1 MQCSIFVAVV
11 ATCLHAAEG
20 PQVPDGFT
28 VEVVA
33 NFPQIQRPIFAHFDD
48 VGRLYVGESS
58 GENLNRAQMLEK
70 KPHWITCL
78 EDTNNDGVFDK
89 STRFVDNITLP
100 QGMLWYRGSIYC
112 ACPPSIWKFTDTDGD
127 GKADQREEILTGF
140 GFNGNACD
148 THGPFLSPTGRLY
161 IAQGRHGHEFK
172 DKEGKTY
179 SKGKAGRIYSC
190 RLDGSDVRV
199 HCGGGF
205 DNPVEIEFTEE
216 GELLGTVNILYPN
229 RGDCLM
235 HWVEGGVYPRE
246 DQQDCISEF
255 KWTGGLLGPIVDMGH
270 VALSGLMRY
279 RGTHFG
285 PEYKDQLFVTEFNTH
300 KVKRVAL
307 KRSGST
313 FVAEPMEFLTCP
325 DGDFHP
331 TDVLEDADGSLLV
344 VDTGAW
350 FLNGCPTSR
359 VAKPEVTG
367 AIYRIRKTDGEKIDD
382 PRGLRLR
389 LADVSPADW
398 VDLLKD
404 PRPAVRERSIEA
416 FSEQM
421 IGEVLKDNP
430 QDQDAINKQWEEL
443 AASMKNPE
451 KLTPRFLNSFMMA
464 ASRDGEI
471 SAFIYGS
478 SILDDP
484 KLDAANRQLS
494 LRITAEYRIPYNIK
508 SILPSL
514 DSPVAAE
521 RRIAIEALGCRIL
534 TKAGKDWE
542 KSKSQIAAALGKQ
555 IAKGPAVN
563 SGRIIHKISD
573 ALTLA
578 DVDRTLEHSAIDAMI
593 RLNNPEETTALL
605 NKDHPAVRRAALI
618 ALDQMDNSPLTAAMV
633 TPLLATDDPT
643 LQKTVLEV
651 LARHPG
657 WAKEALGTIREW
669 LGEKDLADDK
679 ANAIRTLLVSQA
691 NDPEVQKLIA
701 ELLGSGNVSGLVDA
715 VLWEVVQR
723 ADVATWPPVW
733 SPLLQHTLV
742 NGDPQHQLV
751 ALRIIQRRE
760 LADFDAAIAPL
771 ADNERT
777 PPLLRSEALTAI
789 GLRLKDVDDKQFA
802 FLLTQLEKDHDSTL
816 KMAAARAA
824 SVLPLSGKQLIEI
837 AGHFDAAG
845 PLVISTLLKTYER
858 GLDDAVGIAL
868 VSTLEKLALVDS
880 LSGDEVAALVRR
892 YSPMV
897 QARAERLLKL
907 VAVDLEAQQ
916 ARLRELSPLISDGDA
931 KAGERVFFGKKAN
944 CSACHAVA
952 GKGARIG
959 PDLSRIGQ
967 SRTGKDLLEAI
978 VYPSASF
985 VNGYRPHVAQLDN
998 GKTVQGIIAAESN
1011 DAITFRTADLQEIR
1025 VLRKDIEELKETST
1039 SIMPKGLDTQLTP
1052 DELRHLLAF
1061 LQARK

>member
-1 MQCSIFVAVV
+1 MANGLIAAMLWAVLG
-11 ATCLHAAEG
+11 ATEG
-20 PQVPDGFT
+20 PQVPEGFT

-100 QGMLWYRGSIYC
+100 QGMLWYRGSVYC

-179 SKGKAGRIYSC
+179 SKGKAARIYSC

-285 PEYKDQLFVTEFNTH
+285 PEYKDHLFVTEFNTH
-300 KVKRVAL
+300 KVKRIAL

-313 FVAEPMEFLTCP
+313 FAAEPMEFLTCP

-367 AIYRIRKTDGEKIDD
+367 AIYRIRKTDGEQIDD

-389 LADVSPADW
+389 LADAAPAELIKHLD
-398 VDLLKD
+398 D
-404 PRPAVRERSIEA
+404 PRPAVRAQALELIGSTQAKNSAQLLAETIEDTGQPVVRRRQSVWA
-416 FSEQM
+416 LSRMPVE
-421 IGEVLKDNP
+421 LKAPVEWTGKKSVATRRISYGNDG
-430 QDQDAINKQWEEL
+430 L
-443 AASMKNPE
+443 AAAIRDQEPS
-451 KLTPRFLNSFMMA
+451 LQQA
-464 ASRDGEI
+464 AIVVAGICGASEWLLDLAAENEQLSAPVRRQLAESISQHIHSLRKTFSDSEI
-471 SAFIYGS
+471 DRALFHS
-478 SILDDP
+478 SQLIMWYN
-484 KLDAANRQLS
+484 LDA
-494 LRITAEYRIPYNIK
+494 
-508 SILPSL
+508 
-514 DSPVAAE
+514 
-521 RRIAIEALGCRIL
+521 
-534 TKAGKDWE
+534 
-542 KSKSQIAAALGKQ
+542 
-555 IAKGPAVN
+555 
-563 SGRIIHKISD
+563 D
-573 ALTLA
+573 A
-578 DVDRTLEHSAIDAMI
+578 DNGVIDRTHEHALAYALASVGY
-593 RLNNPEETTALL
+593 RETLPETGWKPSSNRVL
-605 NKDHPAVRRAALI
+605 LI

-643 LQKTVLEV
+643 LQRTVLEV

-723 ADVATWPPVW
+723 ADVATWPAVW
-733 SPLLQHTLV
+733 SPLLQHSLV

-760 LADFDAAIAPL
+760 LPDFDAAIAPI
-771 ADNERT
+771 ADRT
-777 PPLLRSEALTAI
+777 ESAPLLRSEALTAI
-789 GLRLKDVDDKQFA
+789 GPRLKAMDDQRFA
-802 FLLTQLEKDHDSTL
+802 FLITQLEKDRDSSL
-816 KMAAARAA
+816 KLAGARAIA
-824 SVLPLSGKQLIEI
+824 ATPLSSQQLEELTK
-837 AGHFDAAG
+837 HFDAAG
-845 PLVISTLLKTYER
+845 PLVISTLLKAFER
-858 GLDDAVGIAL
+858 SNDDAVGAAL
-868 VSTLEKLALVDS
+868 VSGLRKSSIAES
-880 LSGDEVAALVRR
+880 LSGDEVSALIRR
-892 YSPMV
+892 YSGMV
-897 QARAERLLKL
+897 HQLALPLIKQL
-907 VAVDLEAQQ
+907 GVDVEAQQ
-916 ARLRELSPLISDGDA
+916 ARLAQLAPLITDGDA

-985 VNGYRPHVAQLDN
+985 VNGYRPYVASLHS
-998 GKTVQGIIAAESN
+998 GKIAQGIIAAETN
-1011 DAITFRTADLQEIR
+1011 DAITLRTADLQEVR
-1025 VLRKDIEELKETST
+1025 VLRKDIEELKESST
-1039 SIMPKGLDTQLTP
+1039 SIMPKGLDTQLTA

-1061 LQARK
+1061 LQSRK

>member
-1 MQCSIFVAVV
+1 MFHNMVTVFVLS
-11 ATCLHAAEG
+11 ATLVSAAEG
-20 PQVPDGFT
+20 PQVPTGFT
-28 VEVVA
+28 VEIVA

-58 GENLNRAQMLEK
+58 GENLNRVQMLEK

-89 STRFVDNITLP
+89 STRFVDDITLP
-100 QGMLWYRGSIYC
+100 QGMLWYRGSVYC

-140 GFNGNACD
+140 GFSGNACD

-179 SKGKAGRIYSC
+179 SKGKAARIYSC

-270 VALSGLMRY
+270 VAVSGLMRY

-285 PEYKDQLFVTEFNTH
+285 PEFKDHLFITEFNTH

-313 FVAEPMEFLTCP
+313 FAAEPMEFLTCP

-331 TDVLEDADGSLLV
+331 TDVLEDADGSVLV

-389 LADVSPADW
+389 LADAAPAELIKHLGD
-398 VDLLKD
+398 K
-404 PRPAVRERSIEA
+404 RPAVRENVI
-416 FSEQM
+416 
-421 IGEVLKDNP
+421 
-430 QDQDAINKQWEEL
+430 
-443 AASMKNPE
+443 
-451 KLTPRFLNSFMMA
+451 KL
-464 ASRDGEI
+464 
-471 SAFIYGS
+471 
-478 SILDDP
+478 
-484 KLDAANRQLS
+484 
-494 LRITAEYRIPYNIK
+494 
-508 SILPSL
+508 
-514 DSPVAAE
+514 
-521 RRIAIEALGCRIL
+521 
-534 TKAGKDWE
+534 
-542 KSKSQIAAALGKQ
+542 
-555 IAKGPAVN
+555 
-563 SGRIIHKISD
+563 
-573 ALTLA
+573 
-578 DVDRTLEHSAIDAMI
+578 
-593 RLNNPEETTALL
+593 LL
-605 NKDHPAVRRAALI
+605 NKLSSKWTAWKTFNELNRVVFFPKQFNIDQRINTVSVFARQAQMIPQNELDPLLPIAMLLDDTDERVRQFAIHAAGDVIAESGFSKLKRIVNEDVIQNRRAASESIAKIAKQWRQHDQSLPELNQRSQAMEILFASQELVQFWAKAPEKDRTFEACLTFALSQLGETRIVERLDLHGDDGEMSGLRVALI
-618 ALDQMDNSPLTAAMV
+618 ALDQMDNSPLRAAMV

-679 ANAIRTLLVSQA
+679 ANAIRTLLVAQA
-691 NDPEVQKLIA
+691 GEVEVQQLIA
-701 ELLGSGNVSGLVDA
+701 EIVSVGKAASGVDA
-715 VLWEVVQR
+715 LLWEVLQR
-723 ADVATWPPVW
+723 ADVATWPAVW
-733 SPLLQHTLV
+733 SPLLQHALV
-742 NGDPQHQLV
+742 KGDPQHQLV

-760 LADFDAAIAPL
+760 LPDFDAAIAPI
-771 ADNERT
+771 ADRT
-777 PPLLRSEALTAI
+777 ETAPLLRSEALTAI
-789 GLRLKDVDDKQFA
+789 GPRLKVVDEKQFA
-802 FLLTQLEKDHDSTL
+802 FLLTQLEKDRDSAL
-816 KMAAARAA
+816 KMAGARALA
-824 SVLPLSGKQLIEI
+824 GCLLSGKQLEEI
-837 AGHFDAAG
+837 ANHFDAAG
-845 PLVISTLLKTYER
+845 PLVISTLLKAFER
-858 GLDDAVGIAL
+858 SNDDHVGAAL
-868 VSTLEKLALVDS
+868 VSGLRQSSVAES
-880 LSGDEVAALVRR
+880 LSGDEVSALVRR

-897 QARAERLLKL
+897 HQLALPLIKQL
-907 VAVDLEAQQ
+907 GVDVEAQQ
-916 ARLRELSPLISDGDA
+916 ARLTQLAPLITDGDA

-1011 DAITFRTADLQEIR
+1011 DAITIRTADLQEVR
-1025 VLRKDIEELKETST
+1025 VLRKEIEELKESST

-1061 LQARK
+1061 LQSRK

>member
-1 MQCSIFVAVV
+1 
-11 ATCLHAAEG
+11 
-20 PQVPDGFT
+20 
-28 VEVVA
+28 
-33 NFPQIQRPIFAHFDD
+33 
-48 VGRLYVGESS
+48 
-58 GENLNRAQMLEK
+58 
-70 KPHWITCL
+70 
-78 EDTNNDGVFDK
+78 
-89 STRFVDNITLP
+89 
-100 QGMLWYRGSIYC
+100 
-112 ACPPSIWKFTDTDGD
+112 
-127 GKADQREEILTGF
+127 
-140 GFNGNACD
+140 
-148 THGPFLSPTGRLY
+148 
-161 IAQGRHGHEFK
+161 
-172 DKEGKTY
+172 
-179 SKGKAGRIYSC
+179 

-270 VALSGLMRY
+270 VAVSGLMRY
-279 RGTHFG
+279 RGIHFG
-285 PEYKDQLFVTEFNTH
+285 PEYNNHLFITEFNTH

-313 FVAEPMEFLTCP
+313 FAAEPMEFLTCP

-389 LADVSPADW
+389 LADAAPAELIKHLDDPRPTVRESVMSRLSSLKFDDWNEAVINAQMTTTPPTASAMRLVEFTAVRTNAPESWGCIPTRLHETPTASGAFAVSEFAALGVVRGD
-398 VDLLKD
+398 VFSGLSHLLKD
-404 PRPAVRERSIEA
+404 
-416 FSEQM
+416 
-421 IGEVLKDNP
+421 
-430 QDQDAINKQWEEL
+430 QDPVIRL
-443 AASMKNPE
+443 AACQAIA
-451 KLTPRFLNSFMMA
+451 KLNQQILSYKGKARTSLSKVILEA
-464 ASRDGEI
+464 ASSHD
-471 SAFIYGS
+471 
-478 SILDDP
+478 
-484 KLDAANRQLS
+484 
-494 LRITAEYRIPYNIK
+494 
-508 SILPSL
+508 
-514 DSPVAAE
+514 
-521 RRIAIEALGCRIL
+521 
-534 TKAGKDWE
+534 
-542 KSKSQIAAALGKQ
+542 
-555 IAKGPAVN
+555 
-563 SGRIIHKISD
+563 
-573 ALTLA
+573 
-578 DVDRTLEHSAIDAMI
+578 DRTLEHMEIVAMTRLADA
-593 RLNNPEETTALL
+593 ETLQGELHGSKA
-605 NKDHPAVRRAALI
+605 HRQRIALI
-618 ALDQMDNSPLTAAMV
+618 ALDQIDNSPLTAAMV

-679 ANAIRTLLVSQA
+679 ANAIRTLLVAQA
-691 NDPEVQKLIA
+691 GDPDVQKLIA
-701 ELLGSGNVSGLVDA
+701 SVVAGRETASGVEAL
-715 VLWEVVQR
+715 LWEVMQR
-723 ADVATWPPVW
+723 ADVATWPMEW
-733 SPLLQHTLV
+733 SPLLQHALV

-760 LADFDAAIAPL
+760 LPDFDAAMAPIA
-771 ADNERT
+771 DRT
-777 PPLLRSEALTAI
+777 ETAPLLRSEALTAM
-789 GLRLKDVDDKQFA
+789 GPRLKDIDDKRFA
-802 FLLTQLEKDHDSTL
+802 FLVTQLEKDRDTSL

-824 SVLPLSGKQLIEI
+824 SVLPLSGKQLIDLS
-837 AGHFDAAG
+837 GHFDAAG
-845 PLVISTLLKTYER
+845 PLVISTLLKAFER
-858 GLDDAVGIAL
+858 STDDHVGAAL
-868 VSTLEKLALVDS
+868 VSGLRQSSIAES
-880 LSGDEVAALVRR
+880 LSGDEVSALVRR
-892 YSPMV
+892 YSGMV
-897 QARAERLLKL
+897 HQLALPLIKQL
-907 VAVDLEAQQ
+907 GVDVEAQQ
-916 ARLRELSPLISDGDA
+916 ARLTQLAPLITDGDG

-985 VNGYRPHVAQLDN
+985 VNGYRPHVAQLEN

-1011 DAITFRTADLQEIR
+1011 DAITLRTADLQEVR
-1025 VLRKDIEELKETST
+1025 VLRKDIEELKESST

-1052 DELRHLLAF
+1052 DELRHLLAY
-1061 LQARK
+1061 LQGRK